1 MDFDTRALVTNPK
14 AINNLGG
21 HGPDKDANGKLTVN
35 GGTLAREMRF
45 PEAGSFIDKD
55 NLNGVA
61 NAKIVFDV
69 VITVIAKSASG
80 RTGGP
85 YQPRNSDYNG
95 IYTHKKHDIGDKADI
110 VEINFGSC

>member
-1 MDFDTRALVTNPK
+1 
-14 AINNLGG
+14 
-21 HGPDKDANGKLTVN
+21 
-35 GGTLAREMRF
+35 MRF

-85 YQPRNSDYNG
+85 YQLRNADYNG
-95 IYTHKKHDIGDKADI
+95 IYTHTKHDVGHKADI
-110 VEINFGSC
+110 ISINFGLCYVCDAIDIVRGHDCLL